1 MGINAGADGS
11 IEIQSDADI
20 SISSASGLTLASSS
34 GTIDVNSSFQ
44 FNASE
49 PTKITG
55 LAAPSANTDATTKI
69 YVDTEIA
76 NVVAYTSRYLEVAN
90 ASFSGSGDVSNSY
103 LTSSFTTNTTFQ
115 SVLSN
120 TNLAIADRIQVANV
134 ISYTAKYLEVA
145 NATSTDT
152 SSLAT
157 WTALTSTNT
166 AIRTLVS
173 DRMQVANVNSINTTL
188 TAAIN
193 DRMQV
198 ANTLSLVNDR
208 MQVAN
213 VEAYLANTNLAI
225 ADRMQVANANLLIN
239 DRMQV
244 ANADAKYAT
253 WNSLTSTNTAIRSA
267 ISTEISNLVDS
278 APETL
283 NTLNELA
290 AALGDDANFSTT
302 LTTNLGQ
309 KLGGTASV
317 TLTGDVTGS
326 GSFSSNSVSIVLTDT
341 NLGNTN
347 SYIATKVNTSTF
359 NSALANTNLYI
370 ATKLDATTFNSALA
384 NTNAYIA
391 TKLDSSSYTTAD
403 VQSKAALANT
413 NSYIATKLDSSSY
426 TTADVQSKA
435 ALANTNAYIATKLE
449 DITGESLSDLSD
461 VYSSMSPTDGQ
472 ILTYD
477 TTNGWQAEGDIDVST
492 ANVNKLVE
500 TVYSLTGSDLDPSNG
515 SIQYKTVSSATTFTD
530 SLSTGE
536 SMTLH
541 LISTSSTVTWP
552 TMTWIGY
559 NGDNEPTLNGTN
571 DVIILWKVGS
581 TLYGAYIGNGA

>member
-413 NSYIATKLDSSSY
+413 N
-426 TTADVQSKA
+426 
-435 ALANTNAYIATKLE
+435 AYIATKLE